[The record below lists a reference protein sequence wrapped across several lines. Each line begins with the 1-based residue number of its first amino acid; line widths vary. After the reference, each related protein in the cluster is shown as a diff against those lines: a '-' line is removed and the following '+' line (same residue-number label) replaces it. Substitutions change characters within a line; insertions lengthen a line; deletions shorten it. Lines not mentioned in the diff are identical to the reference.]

1 MTNDLLVWS
10 KPSRQIPSQKKLK
23 THQNIVQ
30 FFLKS
35 NNKNIRM
42 IVSFKHIS
50 HIVLVFDLFEQ
61 VNADLANM
69 SMDAETKFV
78 YCQKHVA

>member
-1 MTNDLLVWS
+1 
-10 KPSRQIPSQKKLK
+10 
-23 THQNIVQ
+23 
-30 FFLKS
+30 
-35 NNKNIRM
+35 M